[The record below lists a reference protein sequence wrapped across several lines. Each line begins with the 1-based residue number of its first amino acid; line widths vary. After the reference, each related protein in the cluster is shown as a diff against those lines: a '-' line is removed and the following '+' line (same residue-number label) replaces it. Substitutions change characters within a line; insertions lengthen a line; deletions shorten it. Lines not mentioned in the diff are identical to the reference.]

1 MAPALDQLS
10 FDTYKTAFEQYN
22 FDRGTG
28 SLVRDSKLNAL
39 WGTVRRSINSRFTT
53 KMWTPGEPL
62 KGLCVLSC
70 RSFGPA
76 SRPLWIVS
84 CRFRVFGLRFGD
96 D

>member
-39 WGTVRRSINSRFTT
+39 WGTGRRSINPRFTT

-62 KGLCVLSC
+62 KDFV
-70 RSFGPA
+70 FFHAAGP
-76 SRPLWIVS
+76 
-84 CRFRVFGLRFGD
+84 
-96 D
+96 